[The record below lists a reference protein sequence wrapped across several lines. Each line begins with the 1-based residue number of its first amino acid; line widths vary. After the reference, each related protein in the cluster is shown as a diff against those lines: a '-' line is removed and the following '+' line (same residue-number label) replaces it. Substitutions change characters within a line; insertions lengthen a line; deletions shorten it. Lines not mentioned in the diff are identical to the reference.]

1 MKSGDKISEYID
13 RVEKCIPKIIKSI
26 SLFMPKEIAGLR
38 LTESQVL
45 TLSSLFGREVWKMT
59 ELSESVNIN
68 LSAMTGVVDSLV
80 RNELVERK
88 RDVKDRRRVLVHL
101 TSRGK
106 KIARKIRTTRKRK
119 IRNIIE
125 YLNEDEREAIISGF
139 EKAVKAISTR
149 AETKKQEALN
159 G

>member
-1 MKSGDKISEYID
+1 MKSGDKINEYIN

-26 SLFMPKEIAGLR
+26 SLSMPKEIAGLR

-45 TLSSLFGREVWKMT
+45 TLSSLSGREVWKMT

-80 RNELVERK
+80 KNDLVERK

-101 TSRGK
+101 TPRGK
-106 KIARKIRTTRKRK
+106 KIASKIRTTRKRK
-119 IRNIIE
+119 IRSTIE
-125 YLNEDEREAIISGF
+125 YLDEDRREAIISGL
-139 EKAVKAISTR
+139 EKVVEAFFRT
-149 AETKKQEALN
+149 AEGKKQR
-159 G
+159 

>member
-26 SLFMPKEIAGLR
+26 SLSMPKEIAGLR

-80 RNELVERK
+80 RNDLVERK

-101 TSRGK
+101 TPRGK
-106 KIARKIRTTRKRK
+106 KIASKIRTTRKRK
-119 IRNIIE
+119 IRSTIE
-125 YLNEDEREAIISGF
+125 YLDEDRREAIISGL
-139 EKAVKAISTR
+139 EKVVEAFFRT
-149 AETKKQEALN
+149 AEGKKQR
-159 G
+159 